1 MQLPALSSRRLIGAG
16 AIACAAVLAPVVALA
31 ATSSSPR
38 ELAGGTPRC
47 TTAGLVVWLNTQG
60 SGTAGSTFYKLKLT
74 NLSGHACTLT
84 GYPGVSGVNLAGHRL
99 GSAAA
104 RDHSVTPHT
113 VRLPAGATR
122 TAVLQIVNVGNF
134 SATACH
140 PVTAAGLRVF
150 PPNTF
155 RSKVV
160 PFPFRACSRSGP
172 AYLIV
177 RPVR

>member
-1 MQLPALSSRRLIGAG
+1 MRSFGSSSKRLIGGMMG
-16 AIACAAVLAPVVALA
+16 AALVSVLA
-31 ATSSSPR
+31 
-38 ELAGGTPRC
+38 LAGGSIGPANAGTGATSRC
-47 TTAGLVVWLNTQG
+47 ATSGLVVWLNTQG
-60 SGTAGSTFYKLKLT
+60 SGAAGSTFYQLKFT

-122 TAVLQIVNVGNF
+122 TATLQIVNAGNF
-134 SATACH
+134 PAATCG

-150 PPNTF
+150 PPNAF
-155 RSKVV
+155 RSKIV

-172 AYLIV
+172 GYLVV